1 MPPRELDVWLGP
13 RRVGSLEQD
22 RRGFRFLSENGATAL
37 TASSEGAVSPWPR
50 ALARNWFEG
59 LLPDD
64 AQRTYAESAHSIAR
78 GDTFGLLAAIGWEC
92 AGAVSV
98 LPPGVM
104 PASGYY
110 LEISESELW
119 SRLDALPAHPFDV
132 DSKARMS
139 LGGAQEKLLLARSTS
154 GAWNLPL
161 EGAVSTHILK
171 PEPRQYRG
179 LAVAEAYC
187 LAAAAAV
194 TPTAEAELLNAEGH
208 RPTLVVTRFD
218 RTLDGSGTPVRI
230 HQEDGCQILGLPPD
244 RKYNEQANPG
254 SPSHAEIAS
263 VLLARAQDPTV
274 ELGRFLQ
281 QLSANIAL
289 GNHDAHAKNY
299 SIQHRNGAI
308 SLTPLYDVVPTKPFI
323 PTDRRAAMFVGGK
336 IVFDEITRGHLLAEA
351 RSWGMPDR
359 AARETITDVF
369 DRLGPGLER
378 ADSLFPQIDPE
389 TRAIVRRQYETLR
402 NSPW

>member
-1 MPPRELDVWLGP
+1 MADEIDTMFEDAVNALRENDPARAKDILTRLLKADQTNATYWVWMSAAVDTPKERIYCLETALKLDP
-13 RRVGSLEQD
+13 
-22 RRGFRFLSENGATAL
+22 ENATAKRGL
-37 TASSEGAVSPWPR
+37 ILHGALPPDENVQPFPLNRPR
-50 ALARNWFEG
+50 A
-59 LLPDD
+59 
-64 AQRTYAESAHSIAR
+64 
-78 GDTFGLLAAIGWEC
+78 WE
-92 AGAVSV
+92 
-98 LPPGVM
+98 
-104 PASGYY
+104 
-110 LEISESELW
+110 
-119 SRLDALPAHPFDV
+119 
-132 DSKARMS
+132 
-139 LGGAQEKLLLARSTS
+139 EKLLLARSTS